1 MKRWIH
7 SDNDVINI
15 TMYLY
20 PEIYSDFEYIASAV
34 SYDSKSHR
42 YHTDVNPLRVI
53 NGPLSEYGQEL
64 ESPIKE
70 EYESFIQDC
79 IWLVEESGFTII
91 DQHKSEESKKSRY
104 ILVYG
109 IDDSPCG
116 TIVYDLRLSDHP
128 FDANFPEEWKDAALE
143 YLQVNK
149 ILDGTATKAG
159 IDFQIEKITVGAHRF
174 DTWDKAFNRLYLLLK
189 RMRNKVQIRLRKNN

>member
-1 MKRWIH
+1 MKRYITP
-7 SDNDVINI
+7 DNVIKI

-34 SYDSKSHR
+34 SYDARSHR
-42 YHTDVNPLRVI
+42 YHTDVNPLRII
-53 NGPLSEYGQEL
+53 NGPLSEYGQQL
-64 ESPIKE
+64 EPPIKE
-70 EYESFIQDC
+70 EYEYFIDDC
-79 IWLVEESGFTII
+79 IWLVKELGFTII
-91 DQHKSEESKKSRY
+91 DQHRSEDSKKSRC

-128 FDANFPEEWKDAALE
+128 FDATFPEEWKETALE
-143 YLQVNK
+143 YLKMNN
-149 ILDGTATKAG
+149 ILDGSATKAG
-159 IDFQIEKITVGAHRF
+159 IDFRIEKVTVGSHRT

-189 RMRNKVQIRLRKNN
+189 RMRNKVQIRLRER